1 MIKEELA
8 GNMGDKATGRGG
20 RQRRQAEEAGR
31 GGRQRRL

>member
-20 RQRRQAEEAGR
+20 RQRRQAEEALGSGTR
-31 GGRQRRL
+31 M